1 MHSARTACGTCVAAA
16 HRSAVGL
23 PPASAA
29 WAWTLDRRY
38 THATI
43 PRTAATR
50 RTIPAHRIVAAEPNA
65 QGRHRAWKVRGNF
78 VTLRPRAHRAQPPTR
93 TSAWFAAFS
102 PQGPALGTSLSAG
115 SVCCHSIHR
124 CEQHVAA
131 EWRQAAPLAVPR
143 ARAHRIPRRH
153 QCTSTHTGQEHR
165 PETRSVTATM
175 GCCCAKEKV
184 NPQAAQATSDAAR
197 ARHPLS
203 KENNPKDLTIL
214 DTPGALCRAER

>member
-1 MHSARTACGTCVAAA
+1 MRKGV
-16 HRSAVGL
+16 
-23 PPASAA
+23 
-29 WAWTLDRRY
+29 
-38 THATI
+38 I
-43 PRTAATR
+43 
-50 RTIPAHRIVAAEPNA
+50 
-65 QGRHRAWKVRGNF
+65 VRGRSG
-78 VTLRPRAHRAQPPTR
+78 VILLLLHPGAQPPTR

-115 SVCCHSIHR
+115 SVCCHIIHR

-153 QCTSTHTGQEHR
+153 QCTSTHAGQEHR